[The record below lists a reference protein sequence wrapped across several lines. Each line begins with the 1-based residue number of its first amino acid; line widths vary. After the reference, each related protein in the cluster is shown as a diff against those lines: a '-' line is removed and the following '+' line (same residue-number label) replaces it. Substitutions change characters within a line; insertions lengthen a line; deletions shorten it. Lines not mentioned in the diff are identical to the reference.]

1 MISISYNNKDITPL
15 KISDEIL
22 SKYKEESDIYLVDIR
37 RELTRSL
44 VDYRRF
50 QELQKVNNDFF
61 SIIHGLY
68 EGEFTSVTQLNSDKS
83 KLVSDV
89 ETLLKSC
96 KSSISSD
103 IYSSIRDSSR
113 KLMLTINKL
122 IQIVITINEE

>member
-61 SIIHGLY
+61 SIIHGLS
-68 EGEFTSVTQLNSDKS
+68 EGEFTSVTQLNSNKS

>member
-1 MISISYNNKDITPL
+1 MISISYNKDITPL
-15 KISDEIL
+15 KISHEIL
-22 SKYKEESDIYLVDIR
+22 SKYKEESDIHLVDIR

-61 SIIHGLY
+61 RIINGLS
-68 EGEFTSVTQLNSDKS
+68 ECEFTSITQLNSEKS
-83 KLVSDV
+83 RLVADV
-89 ETLLKSC
+89 ETLLKAC

-103 IYSSIRDSSR
+103 IYSSIRDSAH

-122 IQIVITINEE
+122 LQIVVTVNEE